1 VTDGDTS
8 TLANQ
13 KPWQPPETSSRE
25 NNLGNMERPQRN
37 LMLVAILMALL
48 AAGAWTYR
56 LVKVRAEEAVPK
68 GLKKVTLD
76 LRFTAPVGYEFCTGK
91 SEKGDDRP
99 PEKLAHTNLNLTMR
113 LPEKITGLPADA
125 LFGTKEIVFRPG
137 ERDVDV
143 YKHLDSGR
151 LIHTH
156 GTIHLENGRPVLN
169 VLLNMG
175 DWPPGR
181 YVVGIGGDP
190 FFGYCTIDFED

>member
-1 VTDGDTS
+1 
-8 TLANQ
+8 
-13 KPWQPPETSSRE
+13 
-25 NNLGNMERPQRN
+25 M
-37 LMLVAILMALL
+37 I
-48 AAGAWTYR
+48 
-56 LVKVRAEEAVPK
+56 
-68 GLKKVTLD
+68 LD
-76 LRFTAPVGYEFCTGK
+76 LPFTAPVGCEFCTGK

-137 ERDVDV
+137 ERNVDV

-156 GTIHLENGRPVLN
+156 GTIHLENGRGVLN

-175 DWPPGR
+175 DWPADVTSLIWAATHSTPR
-181 YVVGIGGDP
+181 LWTTPYD
-190 FFGYCTIDFED
+190 YQ

>member
-1 VTDGDTS
+1 
-8 TLANQ
+8 
-13 KPWQPPETSSRE
+13 
-25 NNLGNMERPQRN
+25 
-37 LMLVAILMALL
+37 MLVAILMALL

-56 LVKVRAEEAVPK
+56 LLKVRAEAAEPK

-125 LFGTKEIVFRPG
+125 LFGAKEIVFRPG

>member
-1 VTDGDTS
+1 
-8 TLANQ
+8 
-13 KPWQPPETSSRE
+13 
-25 NNLGNMERPQRN
+25 MERSHRN
-37 LMLVAILMALL
+37 LMLVAIFAVLI

-56 LVKVRAEEAVPK
+56 LLKAEPAKPGNVH
-68 GLKKVTLD
+68 KVTLD
-76 LRFTAPVGYEFCTGK
+76 LRFTAPIGYEFCTGK

-99 PEKLAHTNLNLTMR
+99 PEKVAHTNLNLTMR
-113 LPEKITGLPADA
+113 LPGKITGLPADA

-175 DWPPGR
+175 EWPPGR
-181 YVVGIGGDP
+181 YIVGIGGDP
-190 FFGYCTIDFED
+190 FFGYCTIDFVD